1 VVPRDVCN
9 GIESAKNPPAF
20 YYWDGKVIRAADG
33 TWHLFADR
41 WSGTLGFGAWT
52 SSDPIHAI
60 GDGGALG
67 PFTDNGFAYNDMTFA
82 GDPHHGHNSSVVA
95 LADGTFAMV
104 VSEVVPFTIFTSMAL
119 DGPWSAC
126 ANDPGAGLS
135 VPSSGFGGNNSYGS
149 NVSLAVGPNNTFE
162 IVQRHGLIAIS
173 TTGVCGP
180 YRAQQPTN
188 AYPASEAVPA
198 ASAASI
204 FPNRQQHLDP
214 QAPATVE
221 STYVLAEDPVIWYG
235 GGQYHVLYDYPGD
248 RVGYHLTS
256 TDGVHKWMDRGLAY
270 DPRAAQQIFSYTD
283 GTVDHWFKMER
294 PGVVLENGQV
304 TYVTFAVS
312 DVDKNNQIG
321 AGSDHGS
328 KVIVVPFNGAQLD
341 CDIGPCDN
349 AAEGGAPPVVDA
361 GSASGGSNGG
371 TTSDGAVSSGSSSG
385 TSGGAAGTGSDNGTD
400 SGSSGSADASTA
412 PANGSSGCGCV
423 GAGASTGAPGTAA
436 FLAALGLW
444 RWTRVRR
451 RRE

>member
-1 VVPRDVCN
+1 
-9 GIESAKNPPAF
+9 
-20 YYWDGKVIRAADG
+20 
-33 TWHLFADR
+33 
-41 WSGTLGFGAWT
+41 
-52 SSDPIHAI
+52 
-60 GDGGALG
+60 
-67 PFTDNGFAYNDMTFA
+67 
-82 GDPHHGHNSSVVA
+82 
-95 LADGTFAMV
+95 
-104 VSEVVPFTIFTSMAL
+104 
-119 DGPWSAC
+119 
-126 ANDPGAGLS
+126 
-135 VPSSGFGGNNSYGS
+135 
-149 NVSLAVGPNNTFE
+149 
-162 IVQRHGLIAIS
+162 
-173 TTGVCGP
+173 VCGP

-204 FPNRQQHLDP
+204 FPNRQRHLDL

-221 STYVLAEDPVIWYG
+221 STYVLAEDPVIWYS

-256 TDGVHKWMDRGLAY
+256 IDGVHKWMDRGLAY
-270 DPRAAQQIFSYTD
+270 DPRAAQLIFSYTD

-294 PGVVLENGQV
+294 PGVVLENGHV

-341 CDIGPCDN
+341 CDIGTCDN